1 MTTHSSS
8 LVWKIPWTEEPGR
21 LQSMGSQRAG
31 HGWSDLAQRQCPHL
45 QEMQLIAHETHL
57 AGALLPAYPG
67 QPEFWNPHS
76 SPLVHQHL
84 TTQVKCHLFHEALLD
99 FSSGETAPSLNSC
112 TNVTSPPRHSFAL
125 SNPHPLLPLSSCSLS
140 KALRSQPL
148 SPHLVDAQ
156 GTWPENTGRWKPMAA
171 EAPTLKTC
179 PCWLLSTCSQV
190 TNPPA
195 EHGLT
200 RRVTSH
206 SAWTWWAKSGVKP
219 KKLLLA
225 SRYKASHKGD
235 HKTTAT
241 VYMPGPALDPR
252 NMPSKTPKPCN
263 NLRWQVWWV
272 PF

>member
-1 MTTHSSS
+1 MNRGTWQVTVHGITKSRTRLKRLCTTAMPTLTRNATHSTWNTLGRSTSS
-8 LVWKIPWTEEPGR
+8 CISRPTRVLK
-21 LQSMGSQRAG
+21 
-31 HGWSDLAQRQCPHL
+31 
-45 QEMQLIAHETHL
+45 
-57 AGALLPAYPG
+57 
-67 QPEFWNPHS
+67 
-76 SPLVHQHL
+76 SPLFSTGPPTPHNPGEMPPL
-84 TTQVKCHLFHEALLD
+84 PWSAPWLLQWGN
-99 FSSGETAPSLNSC
+99 SPSLNSC

-263 NLRWQVWWV
+263 NLRGQLWWV